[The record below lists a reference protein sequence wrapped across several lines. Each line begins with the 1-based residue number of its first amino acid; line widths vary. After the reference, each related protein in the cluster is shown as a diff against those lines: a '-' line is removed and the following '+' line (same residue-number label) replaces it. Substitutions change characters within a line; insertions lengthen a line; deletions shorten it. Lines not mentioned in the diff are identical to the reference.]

1 MTAILDEYLTR
12 SELARELRVAER
24 TIIRYQNQPDG
35 LPRTTVGG
43 RVLYRRSSVLAWLE
57 ANEHKSNPRRGR
69 RA

>member
-1 MTAILDEYLTR
+1 MTAILEEYLTR

-43 RVLYRRSSVLAWLE
+43 RVLYRRSSVLAWLQS
-57 ANEHKSNPRRGR
+57 NESQPKQRRGR
-69 RA
+69 RT